1 MLRAERNRNLFA
13 SAIAGSTSS
22 GSTTSRRARLG
33 TNPSEP
39 YLVEE
44 ERATTTTRTETN
56 SINRLIRKF
65 ELFEKKMDSLLNDNA
80 DIKKRLKNI
89 ELLTE
94 INNDPDFS
102 KDVINRVAKNIFK
115 ANIFPS
121 TKDLI
126 DETEHVIRKNFPD
139 ISELM
144 DSRHHSK
151 LFTRIKAKLLEK
163 LRGMRSGI
171 ASRVKLAIFEI
182 FGESQLP
189 RIDFQSSPAEINS
202 WKSDQRVKDAYRKL
216 FDVFSEDRTYVQV
229 ILERVWKSKKRISNM
244 HIAWGVAIAQLFLN
258 PDVKGIMISENLLKK
273 QIKINFRKLQQKR
286 PLRPEEGELDVEE
299 TSEEESEE
307 EEEEGKSPKRRKTSR
322 GHVPSSGR
330 APSPGL
336 VSPPLTSP
344 SLKSAIFEIFGESQ
358 LPRIDFQS
366 SLAEINSWKSDQRVK
381 DAYRKLFDV
390 FSEDRTYV
398 QVILERVWKSKKRI
412 SNMHIAWGVA
422 IAQLFL
428 NPDVKGIMISENL
441 LKKQIKI
448 NFRKLQ
454 QKRPLRSEE
463 GELDAEET
471 SEEESEEEEEEGKN
485 LKRRKT
491 SRGHV
496 PSPGRAPSPGRVS
509 PPLISPSRL
518 LPEFFDNEGEGRQRA
533 REGRRESRR
542 QYSQEGWRESRQRS
556 GEEEGDTTGG
566 DTERAEIIGEQ

>member
-1 MLRAERNRNLFA
+1 MPRAEHNKNLFA
-13 SAIAGSTSS
+13 SAIAESTSS
-22 GSTTSRRARLG
+22 GVTTSRRTRLG

-80 DIKKRLKNI
+80 EIKKRHKNI

-94 INNDPDFS
+94 INNNPDFS

-121 TKDLI
+121 TKDLV
-126 DETEHVIRKNFPD
+126 DETEHVIRKNFSD
-139 ISELM
+139 ISESM
-144 DSRHHSK
+144 DSQHHSK
-151 LFTRIKAKLLEK
+151 LFKRIKAKLLEK
-163 LRGMRSGI
+163 LRGMRGEI
-171 ASRVKLAIFEI
+171 ASRV
-182 FGESQLP
+182 
-189 RIDFQSSPAEINS
+189 
-202 WKSDQRVKDAYRKL
+202 
-216 FDVFSEDRTYVQV
+216 
-229 ILERVWKSKKRISNM
+229 
-244 HIAWGVAIAQLFLN
+244 
-258 PDVKGIMISENLLKK
+258 
-273 QIKINFRKLQQKR
+273 
-286 PLRPEEGELDVEE
+286 
-299 TSEEESEE
+299 
-307 EEEEGKSPKRRKTSR
+307 
-322 GHVPSSGR
+322 
-330 APSPGL
+330 
-336 VSPPLTSP
+336 
-344 SLKSAIFEIFGESQ
+344 KSAIFEIFGEFQ

-428 NPDVKGIMISENL
+428 NPDVKEIMIFENL

-448 NFRKLQ
+448 NFGKLQ
-454 QKRPLRSEE
+454 QKRPLRPEE

-471 SEEESEEEEEEGKN
+471 SEEESEEEEEEGKS

-496 PSPGRAPSPGRVS
+496 PSSGRAPSPGRVS
-509 PPLISPSRL
+509 PPLTSPSRL

-542 QYSQEGWRESRQRS
+542 QHSQE

-566 DTERAEIIGEQ
+566 DTERAEIVTEQ